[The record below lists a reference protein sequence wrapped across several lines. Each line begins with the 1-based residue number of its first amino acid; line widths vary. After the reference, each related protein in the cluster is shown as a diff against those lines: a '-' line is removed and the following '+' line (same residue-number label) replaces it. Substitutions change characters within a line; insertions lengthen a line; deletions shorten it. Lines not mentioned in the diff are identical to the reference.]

1 MDKIK
6 LLLTI
11 FSFLLGIVGCNQ
23 KKDISISTV
32 DLIDVPIERNDA
44 SGLFDSIF
52 EMSRYVPLEV
62 TDESLIRRVGKIIF
76 YRNTVYVLDTEE
88 KRVLAFDKNG
98 KFLKKYEHIG
108 QGPGEYL
115 SLVDFTIKGDTL
127 YLLDRNVSQLLLY
140 NLEDSLL
147 QTQKVPKAKG
157 IYVLGSEKYAFNEE
171 LGAAD
176 NSSNKEYY
184 SYSLMEH
191 GKKKLRRVSY
201 NKELCG
207 LSFSLSEGANS
218 FYYYQ
223 DSIYT
228 YFPFN
233 DTIYCVNEEN
243 GELSPYLRVK
253 IGDERIGLEDD
264 KKQIDALRKKISSTI
279 FAFYKW
285 DEAILFSYYN
295 NNENR
300 KYVFADKTGKV
311 LFTGA
316 FGLDRNKL
324 PVRVIAY
331 HSDKK
336 TGELLSINYPHEL
349 IGLAKYHAEK
359 SPVLKEIVG
368 HISEEGNPILVF
380 YNLREKRNNSFNME
394 EKGESII

>member
-1 MDKIK
+1 MKCKYGLIC
-6 LLLTI
+6 LLFFVFI
-11 FSFLLGIVGCNQ
+11 IACNQ

-52 EMSRYVPLEV
+52 EMNRYVPLEA

-76 YRNTVYVLDTEE
+76 YRDTVYVLDTEE
-88 KRVLAFDKNG
+88 KRVLAFDKAG
-98 KFLKKYEHIG
+98 KFLKKYEHFG

-127 YLLDRNVSQLLLY
+127 YLLDRNSGQLLLY
-140 NLEDSLL
+140 NLQDSLL
-147 QTQKVPKAKG
+147 QAQKVPKAKG
-157 IYVLGSEKYAFNEE
+157 ICVLGSEKYAFNEE

-176 NSSNKEYY
+176 KSLNKEYY
-184 SYSLMEH
+184 SYSVLEH
-191 GKKKLRRVSY
+191 GKKKLRRVPY

-218 FYYYQ
+218 FYSYQ

-233 DTIYCVNEEN
+233 DTIYCVDGEN

-253 IGDERIGLEDD
+253 IGDECIGLEDD
-264 KKQIDALRKKISSTI
+264 KKQIDALRKKVSSTI

-285 DEAILFSYYN
+285 DEAILFSYYY

-300 KYVFADKTGKV
+300 KYVFVDKTGEV

-331 HSDKK
+331 HSDKE
-336 TGELLSINYPHEL
+336 TGELLSLNYPHEL

-359 SPVLKEIVG
+359 SLVLKEIAG
-368 HISEEGNPILVF
+368 SISEEGNPILIF
-380 YNLREKRNNSFNME
+380 YNLRERAE
-394 EKGESII
+394 

>member
-1 MDKIK
+1 MRYK
-6 LLLTI
+6 
-11 FSFLLGIVGCNQ
+11 FNAACFLLFGFIIACNQ
-23 KKDISISTV
+23 KKNVSISTV

-44 SGLFDSIF
+44 SGVFDSIF
-52 EMSRYVPLEV
+52 EMNRYVPLEA

-76 YRNTVYVLDTEE
+76 YRDTVYVLDTEE
-88 KRVLAFDKNG
+88 KRVLAFDKAG
-98 KFLKKYEHIG
+98 KFLKKYEHFG

-127 YLLDRNVSQLLLY
+127 YLLDRNSGQLLLY

-147 QTQKVPKAKG
+147 QAQKVPKAKG
-157 IYVLGSEKYAFNEE
+157 ICVLGSEKHAFNEE

-176 NSSNKEYY
+176 KSLNKEYY
-184 SYSLMEH
+184 SYSLLEH
-191 GKKKLRRVSY
+191 GKKKWRRIPY

-233 DTIYCVNEEN
+233 DTIYCVDKEN

-253 IGDERIGLEDD
+253 IGDEYIGLEDD
-264 KKQIDALRKKISSTI
+264 RKQIDVLRKKVSSTI

-285 DEAILFSYYN
+285 DDAILFSYYY

-300 KYVFADKTGKV
+300 KYVFVDKTGEV

-324 PVRVIAY
+324 PVRIIAY
-331 HSDKK
+331 HSDKE

-368 HISEEGNPILVF
+368 SISEEGNPVLVF
-380 YNLREKRNNSFNME
+380 YNLRERAE
-394 EKGESII
+394 